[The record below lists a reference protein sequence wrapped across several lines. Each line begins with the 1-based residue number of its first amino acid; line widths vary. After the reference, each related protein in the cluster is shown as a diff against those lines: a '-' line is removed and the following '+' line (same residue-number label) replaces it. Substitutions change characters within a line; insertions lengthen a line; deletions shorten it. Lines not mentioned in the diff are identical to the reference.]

1 MTTPANGG
9 AGRLLLRSVRVD
21 NYKCLDGIE
30 VPFEVMTLLL
40 GKNGCGKTAV
50 FEAINAVHRFVRLA
64 EPVGALF
71 PASAL
76 TRWGSGYEQTFELRV
91 GNGVE
96 VGGEEY
102 RYQLTVD
109 HQTGQAR
116 LKQESLTLNGK
127 PLLELSGGTISVRD
141 ESSGQTATMPFN
153 ADMPALAAFRD
164 KDKTPSAHKF
174 YNWLNGVTMLSLSPD
189 NMRGISDKA
198 EEYPDVNGGNFAS
211 WYRWIVRDD
220 DSVMAAA
227 DSELARVLPGYQ
239 KLKLVKADS
248 KEKRE
253 LLAVFKSGGGAEQ
266 EYAFDELSAGQR
278 VLIVL
283 YCFLHGGDRNR
294 LLLLDEPDNYVTLPE
309 VQPLISELEI
319 YAGDE
324 TPQMAVISH
333 HPEAI
338 NIVSE
343 EEMVWMVRKPEQP
356 ARVVKFANDSML
368 STSELYAQ
376 DSAP

>member
-1 MTTPANGG
+1 MTTPGNGG

-21 NYKCLDGIE
+21 NYKCLSD
-30 VPFEVMTLLL
+30 FELSFGAMTLLL

-64 EPVGALF
+64 EPVGKVF
-71 PASAL
+71 RPSAL
-76 TRWGSGYEQTFELRV
+76 TRWGSGYEQTFALRV
-91 GNGVE
+91 GSGVE

-116 LKQESLTLNGK
+116 LKQESLTLNEK

-174 YNWLNGVTMLSLSPD
+174 YNWLNGVTMLSLMPD
-189 NMRGISDKA
+189 NMRGVSDKDA
-198 EEYPDVNGGNFAS
+198 EYADVDGGNFAS
-211 WYRWIVRDD
+211 WYRWAVRDG

-227 DSELARVLPGYQ
+227 NAELSRALPGYQ
-239 KLKLVKADS
+239 KLKLGKVGDAVHL
-248 KEKRE
+248 R
-253 LLAVFKSGGGAEQ
+253 AVFKPEKGAER
-266 EYAFDELSAGQR
+266 EYAFDELSLGQR
-278 VLIVL
+278 ALITL
-283 YCFLHGGDRNR
+283 YCSLHGGDNNR
-294 LLLLDEPDNYVTLPE
+294 LLLIDEPDNFVTLPE

-343 EEMVWMVRKPEQP
+343 EETVWMAREPEQP
-356 ARVVKFANDSML
+356 ARIVKFANDSML